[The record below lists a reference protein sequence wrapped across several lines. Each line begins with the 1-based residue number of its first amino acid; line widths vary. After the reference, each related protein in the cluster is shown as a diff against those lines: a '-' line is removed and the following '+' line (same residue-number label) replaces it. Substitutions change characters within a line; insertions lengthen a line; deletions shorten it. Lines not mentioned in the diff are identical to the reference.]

1 MCAENVN
8 VAAALI
14 YFYFEV
20 DASEALVT
28 FRLRQTADD
37 QIFAFAMDVDRADA
51 ALQTLFSKAY

>member
-20 DASEALVT
+20 DASEALVS
-28 FRLRQTADD
+28 FRFGQTPDD
-37 QIFAFAMDVDRADA
+37 KVFAFAMNID
-51 ALQTLFSKAY
+51 